1 MCRNGSDAVEMNH
14 LAGGVHSGIGAA
26 RSEAV
31 NGPVRIE
38 LLDRVLQNGLDA
50 EAVPLPLPAA
60 EFRSVVLQAESDPVG
75 DRLIRHCRR
84 RFRQTSS
91 MMAISALSPRR
102 RTVRVMRV

>member
-1 MCRNGSDAVEMNH
+1 
-14 LAGGVHSGIGAA
+14 
-26 RSEAV
+26 
-31 NGPVRIE
+31 
-38 LLDRVLQNGLDA
+38 
-50 EAVPLPLPAA
+50 LPLPAA